1 MKRLMLLLAL
11 LLGWGEMFVF
21 AQDTLFTRQGDA
33 RLVKIIEIGL
43 DEIKYTVW
51 NLEASPVVVIARSEV
66 RKIVFSNGEVL
77 NFTPD
82 LMNVEHQ
89 QNLASGKVNA
99 VKVEFFAPLS
109 NNLTFGFER
118 VIRPGFNLEAKLGI
132 IGVGLNPEAPEAS
145 GVFIKIGPK
154 YWSGKDYYVRGM
166 RMSHPLRG
174 VYIRPE
180 FIFSQ
185 FTQTQTA
192 VSFSPG
198 VPNQNVKVNYT
209 NIAANICFG
218 KQVLLGSRLSL
229 DYYVGLGYGWQDSN
243 FDGGLNSLYPDGDLD
258 WEPYAFSHLY
268 LGRNFP
274 MIMSGGLTLGYIF

>member
-1 MKRLMLLLAL
+1 MKKLLLLLLL
-11 LLGWGEMFVF
+11 LLGSGWTVLS

-33 RLVKIIEIGL
+33 RLVKITEIGL
-43 DEIKYTVW
+43 EEIKYTVW

-66 RKIVFSNGEVL
+66 RKIVFSNGEVM

-82 LMNVEHQ
+82 LMAVENQ
-89 QNLASGKVNA
+89 QNLAAGKVNA
-99 VKVEFFAPLS
+99 IKVEFFSPLS
-109 NNLTFGFER
+109 NNLTFGYER

-132 IGVGLNPEAPEAS
+132 IGVGLNTEAPDAA

-174 VYIRPE
+174 IYIRPE

-192 VSFSPG
+192 VSYSPG
-198 VPNQNVKVNYT
+198 VPNENVKVNYT

-218 KQVLLGSRLSL
+218 KQVLLGSQISL
-229 DYYVGLGYGWQDSN
+229 DYYIGIGYGWQDSN
-243 FDGGLNSLYPDGDLD
+243 YNGDLSSFYFND
-258 WEPYAFSHLY
+258 DLEWESYAYSHLY
-268 LGRNFP
+268 FGRNFP